1 MNFGLLG
8 PGSIARKFADACSRT
23 EGVKLLAVASG
34 SRERAEAFAAEFK
47 VEKVC
52 GSYEELLALPEI
64 DAVYISVI
72 NSLHYETARKCLE
85 AGKAVLCE
93 KPFCVTVSQTEELIR
108 LAEEKGLLLMEG
120 MWTLFLP
127 CVCAVRNWVKEG
139 RIGRLKYLDSSFSF
153 YAPAD
158 PESRLFSAPHGGGAA
173 FDVGIYSLAFSLSM
187 TGQQPDSCRS
197 KLYVGETGVDEMGAA
212 LLGFPDKTVANCMFG
227 IQGKSEDSAHLYGD
241 AGMIHLPQFWNCH
254 EAKLYNAGEELLE
267 TVTDSQE
274 NGFVYEI
281 EAFRDAFL
289 RGDREVETVSHQLTL
304 ACAKLLEEIRKE
316 DIN

>member
-158 PESRLFSAPHGGGAA
+158 PESRLFSVPHGGGAA
-173 FDVGIYSLAFSLSM
+173 FDVGIYCLAF
-187 TGQQPDSCRS
+187 P
-197 KLYVGETGVDEMGAA
+197 
-212 LLGFPDKTVANCMFG
+212 
-227 IQGKSEDSAHLYGD
+227 
-241 AGMIHLPQFWNCH
+241 
-254 EAKLYNAGEELLE
+254 
-267 TVTDSQE
+267 
-274 NGFVYEI
+274 
-281 EAFRDAFL
+281 
-289 RGDREVETVSHQLTL
+289 
-304 ACAKLLEEIRKE
+304 
-316 DIN
+316 